1 MTTVSPPS
9 RITTLVEK
17 LSLRDQVAPDEVEAL
32 KDVLDPPREIRSG
45 ADIVKEHSH
54 PLHSTL
60 LISGFSAR
68 YSSLVD
74 GARQI
79 TELNV
84 PGDFIDLHSLL
95 MKQMDHGVVALTDC
109 VVASAPH
116 AKLIRLTE
124 RHPHLTRLLWLDTII
139 EAAIHRQ
146 WLVAMGRR
154 SGLGHLAHLV
164 CELYLRL
171 QAVGQTTGKTSGKAD
186 GMRFDLPLTQATLG
200 DALGLSTVH
209 VSRLVTELRGE
220 GVVNWSGRQVEILDW
235 RRLAEIAEFD
245 ATYLRLQNEPV

>member
-1 MTTVSPPS
+1 MSKPVIA
-9 RITTLVEK
+9 RITTLVDK
-17 LSLRDQVAPDEVEAL
+17 LSLRDVVTSQEIEAL
-32 KDVLDPPREIRSG
+32 QHVLGPPRDIKAG
-45 ADIVKEHSH
+45 ADIVLEHSR

-68 YSSLVD
+68 YTTLED

-79 TELNV
+79 TEINIC
-84 PGDFIDLHSLL
+84 GDFIDLHSLL

-109 VVASAPH
+109 VVAHAPH
-116 AKLIRLTE
+116 TALIDITE

-139 EAAIHRQ
+139 DAAIHRQ

-171 QAVGQTTGKTSGKAD
+171 QAVGQTGDLT
-186 GMRFDLPLTQATLG
+186 FDLPLTQNTLG

-209 VSRLVTELRGE
+209 VSRLITELRGE
-220 GVVNWSGRQVEILDW
+220 GVISWSGGRIEILNWS
-235 RRLAEIAEFD
+235 RLAEIAEFD
-245 ATYLRLQNEPV
+245 PTYLRLQREPV

>member
-17 LSLRDQVAPDEVEAL
+17 LSLRDQVAPDEIEAL

-45 ADIVKEHSH
+45 ADIVREHSH

-68 YSSLVD
+68 YSSLAD

-116 AKLIRLTE
+116 AKLIHLTE

-139 EAAIHRQ
+139 DAAIHRQ

-220 GVVNWSGRQVEILDW
+220 GVINWCGGQVEILDW

>member
-1 MTTVSPPS
+1 MNTNPVKPQ
-9 RITTLVEK
+9 ITNLVEK
-17 LSLRDQVAPDEVEAL
+17 LARRDAVTAAEAEAL
-32 KDVLDPPREIRSG
+32 QDMLGPSRDVRFG
-45 ADIVKEHSH
+45 ADIVSQHEH

-68 YSSLVD
+68 YSTLAD
-74 GARQI
+74 GSRQI
-79 TELNV
+79 TEINV

-95 MKQMDHGVVALTDC
+95 MKQMDHGVVALSDC

-124 RHPHLTRLLWLDTII
+124 TQPHLMRLLWLDTIVD
-139 EAAIHRQ
+139 AAIHRQ

-171 QAVGQTTGKTSGKAD
+171 QAVGLAD
-186 GMRFDLPLTQATLG
+186 GMRFELPLTQAVLG

-220 GVVNWSGRQVEILDW
+220 GVVNWTGGQVEIVNW
-235 RRLAEIAEFD
+235 HRLAEIAEFD

>member
-1 MTTVSPPS
+1 MS
-9 RITTLVEK
+9 RLQATPKITTLVEK
-17 LSLRDQVAPDEVEAL
+17 LSLRDRISPEEIEAL
-32 KDVLDPPREIRSG
+32 QKALEPPKTVAAGS
-45 ADIVKEHSH
+45 DIVREHSR

-68 YSSLVD
+68 YSTLED

-79 TELNV
+79 TEINV
-84 PGDFIDLHSLL
+84 SGDFIDLHSLL
-95 MKQMDHGVVALTDC
+95 MKQMDHGVVALTEC
-109 VVASAPH
+109 VIAEAPH
-116 AKLIRLTE
+116 SGLIDITE
-124 RHPHLTRLLWLDTII
+124 HHPHLTRLLWLDTII
-139 EAAIHRQ
+139 DAAVHRQ

-171 QAVGQTTGKTSGKAD
+171 QAVGQTGDMT
-186 GMRFDLPLTQATLG
+186 FDLPLTQAVLG

-209 VSRLVTELRGE
+209 VSRLISELRGE
-220 GVVNWSGRQVEILDW
+220 GVINWSNGQIDILDW

-245 ATYLRLQNEPV
+245 PTYLRLQSDPV

>member
-17 LSLRDQVAPDEVEAL
+17 LSLRDQVAPDEIEAL

-68 YSSLVD
+68 YSSLAD

-124 RHPHLTRLLWLDTII
+124 RQPHLTRLLWLDTII
-139 EAAIHRQ
+139 DAAIHRQ

-186 GMRFDLPLTQATLG
+186 GMRFNLPLTQATLG

>member
-1 MTTVSPPS
+1 MS
-9 RITTLVEK
+9 RLQATPKITTLVEK
-17 LSLRDQVAPDEVEAL
+17 LSLRDRISREEIEAL
-32 KDVLDPPREIRSG
+32 QKALEPPKTVAAGS
-45 ADIVKEHSH
+45 DIVREHSR

-68 YSSLVD
+68 YSTLED

-79 TELNV
+79 TEINV
-84 PGDFIDLHSLL
+84 AGDFIDLHSLL
-95 MKQMDHGVVALTDC
+95 MKQMDHGVVALTEC
-109 VVASAPH
+109 VIAEAPH
-116 AKLIRLTE
+116 SGLIDITE

-139 EAAIHRQ
+139 DAAIHRQ

-171 QAVGQTTGKTSGKAD
+171 QAVGQTGDLT
-186 GMRFDLPLTQATLG
+186 FDLPLTQAVLG

-209 VSRLVTELRGE
+209 VSRLISELRGE
-220 GVVNWSGRQVEILDW
+220 GVINWSGGQIDILDW

-245 ATYLRLQNEPV
+245 PTYLRLQSDPV

>member
-1 MTTVSPPS
+1 MS
-9 RITTLVEK
+9 RLQATPKITTLVEK
-17 LSLRDQVAPDEVEAL
+17 LSLRDRISPEEIEAL
-32 KDVLDPPREIRSG
+32 QKALEPPKTVAAGS
-45 ADIVKEHSH
+45 DIVREHSR

-68 YSSLVD
+68 YSTLED

-79 TELNV
+79 TEINV
-84 PGDFIDLHSLL
+84 AGDFIDLHSLL
-95 MKQMDHGVVALTDC
+95 MKQMDHGVVALTEC
-109 VVASAPH
+109 VVAEAPH
-116 AKLIRLTE
+116 SGLIDITE

-139 EAAIHRQ
+139 DAAVHRQ

-171 QAVGQTTGKTSGKAD
+171 QAVGQTGDMT
-186 GMRFDLPLTQATLG
+186 FDLPLTQAVLG

-209 VSRLVTELRGE
+209 VSRLISELRGE
-220 GVVNWSGRQVEILDW
+220 GVINWSNGQIDILDW

-245 ATYLRLQNEPV
+245 PTYLRLQSDPV

>member
-1 MTTVSPPS
+1 MS
-9 RITTLVEK
+9 RLQATPKITTLVEK
-17 LSLRDQVAPDEVEAL
+17 LSLRDRISREEIEAL
-32 KDVLDPPREIRSG
+32 QKALEPPKTVAAGS
-45 ADIVKEHSH
+45 DIVREHSR

-68 YSSLVD
+68 YSTLED

-79 TELNV
+79 TEINV
-84 PGDFIDLHSLL
+84 SGDFIDLHSLL
-95 MKQMDHGVVALTDC
+95 MKQMDHGVVALTEC
-109 VVASAPH
+109 VIAEAPH
-116 AKLIRLTE
+116 SGLIDITE

-139 EAAIHRQ
+139 DAAVHRQ

-171 QAVGQTTGKTSGKAD
+171 QAVGQTGDMT
-186 GMRFDLPLTQATLG
+186 FDLPLTQAVLG

-209 VSRLVTELRGE
+209 VSRLISELRGE
-220 GVVNWSGRQVEILDW
+220 GLINWSGGRIDILDW

-245 ATYLRLQNEPV
+245 PTYLRLQSDPV

>member
-1 MTTVSPPS
+1 MSKLQAAPK
-9 RITTLVEK
+9 ITTLVEK
-17 LSLRDQVAPDEVEAL
+17 LSLRDRISPDEIEAL
-32 KDVLDPPREIRSG
+32 QKALEPPKTIAAGS
-45 ADIVKEHSH
+45 DIVREHTR

-68 YSSLVD
+68 YSTLED

-79 TELNV
+79 TEINV

-95 MKQMDHGVVALTDC
+95 MKQMDHGVVALTEC
-109 VVASAPH
+109 VVAEAPH
-116 AKLIRLTE
+116 SGLIDITE
-124 RHPHLTRLLWLDTII
+124 RHPHLGRLLWLDTII
-139 EAAIHRQ
+139 DAAIHRQ

-171 QAVGQTTGKTSGKAD
+171 QAVGQTGDLT
-186 GMRFDLPLTQATLG
+186 FELPLTQAVLG

-209 VSRLVTELRGE
+209 VSRLISELRGE
-220 GVVNWSGRQVEILDW
+220 GLINWSGGRIDILDW

-245 ATYLRLQNEPV
+245 PTYLRLQSDPV

>member
-1 MTTVSPPS
+1 MS
-9 RITTLVEK
+9 RLQATPKITTLVEK
-17 LSLRDQVAPDEVEAL
+17 LSLRDRISPDEIEAL
-32 KDVLDPPREIRSG
+32 QKALEPPKAVAAGS
-45 ADIVKEHSH
+45 DIVREHTR

-68 YSSLVD
+68 YSTLED

-79 TELNV
+79 TEINV
-84 PGDFIDLHSLL
+84 AGDFIDLHSLL
-95 MKQMDHGVVALTDC
+95 MKQMDHGVVALTEC
-109 VVASAPH
+109 VIAEAPH
-116 AKLIRLTE
+116 SGLIDITE

-139 EAAIHRQ
+139 DAAIHRQ

-171 QAVGQTTGKTSGKAD
+171 QAVGQTGDMT
-186 GMRFDLPLTQATLG
+186 FDLPLTQATLG

-209 VSRLVTELRGE
+209 VSRLISELRGE
-220 GVVNWSGRQVEILDW
+220 GVINWSGGRIDILDW

-245 ATYLRLQNEPV
+245 PTYLRLQSDPV

>member
-1 MTTVSPPS
+1 MS
-9 RITTLVEK
+9 RLQAAPKITTLVEK
-17 LSLRDQVAPDEVEAL
+17 LSLRDRISPEEIEAL
-32 KDVLDPPREIRSG
+32 QKALEPPKTVAASS
-45 ADIVKEHSH
+45 DIVREHTR

-68 YSSLVD
+68 YSTLED

-79 TELNV
+79 TEINV
-84 PGDFIDLHSLL
+84 AGDFIDLHSLL
-95 MKQMDHGVVALTDC
+95 MKQMDHGVVALTEC
-109 VVASAPH
+109 IIAEAPH
-116 AKLIRLTE
+116 SGLIDITE

-139 EAAIHRQ
+139 DAAIHRQ

-171 QAVGQTTGKTSGKAD
+171 QAVGQTGDLT
-186 GMRFDLPLTQATLG
+186 FDLPLTQATLG

-209 VSRLVTELRGE
+209 VSRLISELRGE
-220 GVVNWSGRQVEILDW
+220 GVIHWSNGQIDILDW
-235 RRLAEIAEFD
+235 HRLAEIAEFD
-245 ATYLRLQNEPV
+245 PTYLRLQSDPV

>member
-1 MTTVSPPS
+1 MS
-9 RITTLVEK
+9 RLQATPKITTLVEK
-17 LSLRDQVAPDEVEAL
+17 LSLRDRISPEEIEAL
-32 KDVLDPPREIRSG
+32 QKALEPPKTVAAGS
-45 ADIVKEHSH
+45 DIVREHSR

-68 YSSLVD
+68 YSTLED

-79 TELNV
+79 TEINV
-84 PGDFIDLHSLL
+84 AGDFIDLHSLL
-95 MKQMDHGVVALTDC
+95 MKQMDHGVVALTEC
-109 VVASAPH
+109 VIAEAPH
-116 AKLIRLTE
+116 SGLIDITE

-139 EAAIHRQ
+139 DAAVHRQ

-171 QAVGQTTGKTSGKAD
+171 QAVGQTGDMT
-186 GMRFDLPLTQATLG
+186 FDLPLTQAVLG

-209 VSRLVTELRGE
+209 VSRLISELRGE
-220 GVVNWSGRQVEILDW
+220 GVINWSGGRIDILDW

-245 ATYLRLQNEPV
+245 PTYLRLQSDPV

>member
-1 MTTVSPPS
+1 MSNLHAAPK
-9 RITTLVEK
+9 ITTLVEK
-17 LSLRDQVAPDEVEAL
+17 LSLRDRISPEEIEAL
-32 KDVLDPPREIRSG
+32 QKALEPPKTVAAGS
-45 ADIVKEHSH
+45 DIVREHTR

-68 YSSLVD
+68 YSTLAD

-79 TELNV
+79 TEINV

-95 MKQMDHGVVALTDC
+95 MKQMDHGVIALTEC
-109 VVASAPH
+109 VVAEAPH
-116 AKLIRLTE
+116 SGLIDITE

-139 EAAIHRQ
+139 DAAIHRQ

-171 QAVGQTTGKTSGKAD
+171 QAVGQTGDLS
-186 GMRFDLPLTQATLG
+186 FDLPLTQAVLG

-209 VSRLVTELRGE
+209 VSRLISELRGE
-220 GVVNWSGRQVEILDW
+220 GVINWSGGRIDILDW
-235 RRLAEIAEFD
+235 RRLAEISEFD
-245 ATYLRLQNEPV
+245 PTYLRLQSDPV

>member
-1 MTTVSPPS
+1 MS
-9 RITTLVEK
+9 RLQATPKITTLVEK
-17 LSLRDQVAPDEVEAL
+17 LSLRDRISPEEIEAL
-32 KDVLDPPREIRSG
+32 QKALEPPKTVAAGS
-45 ADIVKEHSH
+45 DIVREHSR

-68 YSSLVD
+68 YSTLED

-79 TELNV
+79 TEINV
-84 PGDFIDLHSLL
+84 AGDFIDLHSLL
-95 MKQMDHGVVALTDC
+95 MKQMDHGVVALTEC
-109 VVASAPH
+109 VIAEAPH
-116 AKLIRLTE
+116 SGLIDITE

-139 EAAIHRQ
+139 DAAIHRQ

-171 QAVGQTTGKTSGKAD
+171 QAVGQTGDLT
-186 GMRFDLPLTQATLG
+186 FDLPLTQAVLG

-209 VSRLVTELRGE
+209 VSRLISELRGE
-220 GVVNWSGRQVEILDW
+220 GVINWSGGRIDILDL

-245 ATYLRLQNEPV
+245 PTYLRLQSDPV